1 MPHDLF
7 LTRQTTKTRNA
18 FANNTSTDIKFSKG
32 QISKMIQSGG
42 SFGSWL
48 GTLSK
53 KALTNVAI
61 PLVRDNLPGLVT
73 NITTNAINRSERKMS
88 GKWAARAERGLT
100 LFISDEDMNDS
111 IKVSE
116 YPQKLKIL
124 KASFSW
130 FTVFLFN

>member
-1 MPHDLF
+1 
-7 LTRQTTKTRNA
+7 
-18 FANNTSTDIKFSKG
+18 
-32 QISKMIQSGG
+32 MIQSGG
-42 SFGSWL
+42 SFCSWL

-73 NITTNAINRSERKMS
+73 NIATNAINRFERKMS
-88 GKWAARAERGLT
+88 RKWAARAERGPT

-116 YPQKLKIL
+116 YPQKSKIL